1 MVHKI
6 WFINNDSI
14 LAHLHRVWK
23 TMKCLVKKYLPMM
36 ILDKASFEFIL
47 EWPKIDIELVSM
59 YRFKTA
65 KGADPSYFDP
75 STDTPRR
82 YSRRLSKDS

>member
-1 MVHKI
+1 
-6 WFINNDSI
+6 
-14 LAHLHRVWK
+14 
-23 TMKCLVKKYLPMM
+23 M